1 MLELKCSAEFSQR
14 CLGRTTTTLKE
25 VFMKTISF
33 ITWII
38 LVSLDFSKMVK
49 LNVMPLVKL
58 TII

>member
-1 MLELKCSAEFSQR
+1 MLELKCSAEFSQS
-14 CLGRTTTTLKE
+14 CLGKTTITVRV